1 MKSRIFYLDVIRIL
15 ACVMI
20 VSMHAPI
27 PNTGLN
33 SYVLSTDSL
42 LAAPGVGLFV
52 MVSGALL
59 LPMNMPTKQF
69 LKRRM
74 GKFP

>member
-33 SYVLSTDSL
+33 SYILSADSL
-42 LAAPGVGLFV
+42 LTAPGIGLFI

-59 LPMNMPTKQF
+59 LPVNIPTKHFKIYIWQQ
-69 LKRRM
+69 
-74 GKFP
+74 